1 MNTNTQESEQDIFY
15 YIWNDMSD
23 IDKSY
28 FYHDYQSFCLFF
40 ENIGQKMLIDLNNQF
55 PIKS

>member
-1 MNTNTQESEQDIFY
+1 MNNDTEGDEQDMFH

-40 ENIGQKMLIDLNNQF
+40 ENIGQKMLIEINDHF
-55 PIKS
+55 PVKS